1 MCIYEEYWAC
11 SKKGAIQ
18 GEAVREEASRRIY
31 GFKTAVE
38 GMVGSG
44 KAKEG
49 DPACWKD
56 TSKCT
61 WFMYLIIAQR
71 QVAITT
77 LKRTLVSG
85 RATHRT

>member
-1 MCIYEEYWAC
+1 MA
-11 SKKGAIQ
+11 A
-18 GEAVREEASRRIY
+18 
-31 GFKTAVE
+31 E

-56 TSKCT
+56 MSKCT
-61 WFMYLIIAQR
+61 SFMYLIIAQR

-85 RATHRT
+85 PATHRT